1 MNPLNKKQLRLILI
15 GGTAAL
21 VLLLLPVLFPMSGKP
36 GPNWI
41 AALGRFH
48 ILVLHFPIALLMIV
62 PVFELLARSR
72 ESVRSAILP
81 LLSLATL
88 SAVAATVL
96 GILLAYG
103 DGFSG
108 NGVELHMWGGILTS
122 VLMITTLLVKVPS
135 ARPAQLYSILLGLS
149 LISLIFASDHGAALV
164 HGKTFL
170 SEKLIKPKI
179 RITPESSVYTALIQP
194 IFRNHCYECHSSD
207 KYKGDFRMDDF
218 ALLLAGGESGMA
230 GIVPG
235 NLEDSE
241 VHYRITLKPS
251 SRGIMPPSPHLPLS
265 PDDIELITFWIE
277 SGASQESTLQDALQ
291 SDSSDS
297 VITIIQN
304 SLQ

>member
-1 MNPLNKKQLRLILI
+1 MNPLKKKQLRLILI
-15 GGTAAL
+15 GGMAAL

-41 AALGRFH
+41 AAVGRFH

-62 PVFELLARSR
+62 PVFELLARKR
-72 ESVRSAILP
+72 ESVRPAILP
-81 LLSLATL
+81 LLCLATL

-96 GILLAYG
+96 GVLLAYG

-108 NGVELHMWGGILTS
+108 EGVQLHMWGGILTS
-122 VLMITTLLVKVPS
+122 VLMIATLLAKLLS
-135 ARPAQLYSILLGLS
+135 ARPLLYSVLLGLS
-149 LISLIFASDHGAALV
+149 LISLILASDHGAALV

-170 SEKLIKPKI
+170 TEKLKKPQSE
-179 RITPESSVYTALIQP
+179 ITLDSSVYTALIQP
-194 IFRNHCYECHSSD
+194 IFRSHCYECHSAD
-207 KYKGDFRMDDF
+207 KFKGDFRMDDF

-251 SRGIMPPSPHLPLS
+251 SRGIMPPKPHLPLS
-265 PDDIELITFWIE
+265 PDDIELIGFWIE

-291 SDSSDS
+291 VPPSDS
-297 VITIIQN
+297 VMTLIKN
-304 SLQ
+304 ALQ